1 MFALLY
7 ILAWLNE
14 ILDLPHLL
22 LGAPRTPVNWR
33 EATIETIFITAAGL
47 FTVSR
52 LIRDAT
58 RRARTEEALRESE
71 ERLRAVF
78 EGARDAIFIKDREGH
93 YTLANVACASLF
105 GLTTDEMV
113 GKTDFDLFPPDVAW
127 HIQEKIDRKVLER
140 GEVVAVEDTKP
151 TAGVVRTFHVVKV
164 PLRGANGEIAGLC
177 GIARDITGR
186 KRAEEALRRRN
197 RELALLNRASQALT
211 STLDLDQVLVTVL
224 EEVCRLLNVI
234 ACSVWLTDPVTNEL
248 VCRQATGPQ
257 SEIVR
262 GWRLAP
268 GEGLAGWVASSGE
281 SLIVPDTQADERHFK
296 GVDQKTG
303 LPLRSILTV
312 PLRVKNG
319 VIGVLQVVDTEAD
332 RFEST
337 DLTMLQLLATSA
349 GIAIDNARLVEAMH
363 QHTLELQARNEDLD
377 AFAHTVAH
385 GLKNPVAL
393 ILGLAE
399 ALEADYATAPDEELR
414 RYLHTIARNGRKMSS
429 IIDELLVL
437 AEVRKMEA
445 VVEPLEMAGIVA
457 EALQRLARMI
467 DERQAEIILPDTWPM
482 ALGYTTWI
490 EEVWVNYLSNAI
502 KYGGQ
507 PPRVELGATVQADGN
522 VCFWVRDNGDGIP
535 PQEQARLFTPFTRL
549 DRTRAQGHGLGL
561 SIVQHIVEK
570 LGGQVGLESE
580 VGKGSVFTFT
590 LPGCSQP
597 DQA

>member
-1 MFALLY
+1 
-7 ILAWLNE
+7 LA
-14 ILDLPHLL
+14 
-22 LGAPRTPVNWR
+22 
-33 EATIETIFITAAGL
+33 
-47 FTVSR
+47 
-52 LIRDAT
+52 
-58 RRARTEEALRESE
+58 
-71 ERLRAVF
+71 
-78 EGARDAIFIKDREGH
+78 
-93 YTLANVACASLF
+93 
-105 GLTTDEMV
+105 
-113 GKTDFDLFPPDVAW
+113 
-127 HIQEKIDRKVLER
+127 
-140 GEVVAVEDTKP
+140 
-151 TAGVVRTFHVVKV
+151 
-164 PLRGANGEIAGLC
+164 
-177 GIARDITGR
+177 
-186 KRAEEALRRRN
+186 
-197 RELALLNRASQALT
+197 
-211 STLDLDQVLVTVL
+211 
-224 EEVCRLLNVI
+224 
-234 ACSVWLTDPVTNEL
+234 
-248 VCRQATGPQ
+248 
-257 SEIVR
+257 
-262 GWRLAP
+262 
-268 GEGLAGWVASSGE
+268 
-281 SLIVPDTQADERHFK
+281 
-296 GVDQKTG
+296 
-303 LPLRSILTV
+303 LRSILTV

-385 GLKNPVAL
+385 GLKNPLAL
-393 ILGLAE
+393 ILGFAE

-414 RYLHTIARNGRKMSS
+414 RYLHTIARNGHKMSN
-429 IIDELLVL
+429 IIDALLVL

-457 EALQRLARMI
+457 EARQRLAYVI
-467 DERQAEIILPDTWPM
+467 DERQAEIILPDTWPT
-482 ALGYTTWI
+482 ALGYTLWI

-522 VCFWVRDNGDGIP
+522 VCFWVRDNGDGMP

-570 LGGQVGLESE
+570 LSGQVGLESE